1 MDAFFY
7 PATAMMFAHRLK
19 LSLAGLLCGLTLPVH
34 ALCTGCTLTV
44 TKEMSSDLSF
54 GRFVVISPGTL
65 TIDPQ
70 TGARSGTAN
79 VVTPASLSSSTGPAA
94 FRVACVG
101 LGSLSYQVA
110 VVSSPNLLN
119 TASGAMPIGNF
130 TTFPAAS
137 LERQVSS
144 CQGYSEI
151 VNVGATL
158 TVGASQPAGG
168 YTSVSDVVLE
178 VRITA
183 NR

>member
-1 MDAFFY
+1 
-7 PATAMMFAHRLK
+7 MMFAHCLK
-19 LSLAGLLCGLTLPVH
+19 LSIAGLLCGLTLPAH
-34 ALCTGCTLTV
+34 ALCTGCTMTV
-44 TKEMSSDLSF
+44 TKALSSDLRF
-54 GRFVVISPGTL
+54 GRMVVISPGTL

-94 FRVACVG
+94 FRVTCVG

-110 VVSSPNLLN
+110 VVSSPTSLHK
-119 TASGAMPIGNF
+119 ASGAMPIGNF

-137 LERQVSS
+137 IERQVSS
-144 CQGYSEI
+144 CLGYSEI
-151 VNVGATL
+151 VYVGATL
-158 TVGASQPAGG
+158 TVGASQPPGG
-168 YTSVSDVVLE
+168 YTSATDVILE